1 MYFMLSGRLMTS
13 SPLADAGYTAETP
26 RRHQPGITWGVKASE
41 IIMVHVT
48 PLELNPPPGTRIL
61 ITGGAYGIG
70 RAVAEAYAA
79 RGARI
84 CILDRVA
91 VKDAPEDWMCFKGS
105 AADADD
111 TEAAFAAMDKAWGG
125 VDVAHAN
132 AGISMNKP
140 TLELTEEE
148 WRRTLDV
155 NLTGVFLTCQA
166 AGRRMVPAGAGLILV
181 TSSIYG
187 LTAGSNRA
195 AYTATKAGVANLV
208 RTLAIEWG
216 HHGVRVNAI
225 SPGYIETDMMLAQ
238 VQRGQYSLDKVKART
253 PMPRLGAPAD
263 IGAMAAFLGSPGAAW
278 VNGAVIPVDGGWMAN
293 GGPE

>member
-1 MYFMLSGRLMTS
+1 MAT
-13 SPLADAGYTAETP
+13 TA
-26 RRHQPGITWGVKASE
+26 
-41 IIMVHVT
+41 

-61 ITGGAYGIG
+61 VTGGAYGIG

-79 RGARI
+79 RGARV

-91 VKDAPEDWMCFKGS
+91 VKNAPEDWMCLQGS
-105 AADADD
+105 AADAGD
-111 TEAAFAAMDKAWGG
+111 TEAAFAAMDQRWGG

-132 AGISMNKP
+132 AGMAMNKP
-140 TLELTEEE
+140 TLELTEDE
-148 WRRTLDV
+148 WRRTLDL
-155 NLTGVFLTCQA
+155 NLTGVFFTAQA
-166 AGRRMVPAGAGLILV
+166 AGRRMVPQGSGLILV

-216 HHGVRVNAI
+216 RHGVRVNAI
-225 SPGYIETDMMLAQ
+225 SPGYVETDMMLAQ
-238 VQRGQYSLDKVKART
+238 IQRGQFSRDKIDART
-253 PMPRLGAPAD
+253 PMPRLGKPAD
-263 IGAMAAFLGSPGAAW
+263 IGAMAAFLGSPGAFW
-278 VNGAVIPVDGGWMAN
+278 VNGAVIPVDGGCTAN